1 MTFTRVKNM
10 KSLFEQASQV
20 WEEGKTKKAF
30 ELFRKAAKQGDK
42 GALLNLGY
50 CYDEGVGTRKN
61 IRKAMCWYEKAAKT
75 GELAAYTNIAIYHC
89 SIGDFERAKQW
100 FLDALEKGDKETAL
114 ELAKLGL
121 EGKINLSRTEITEYL
136 QIVINAKARI
146 EVCEAVQEEA
156 YFLLEQC
163 NKPS

>member
-10 KSLFEQASQV
+10 KSLFEQASQA

-42 GALLNLGY
+42 NAPLNLGY
-50 CYDEGVGTRKN
+50 CYAKGVGTKKDVQ
-61 IRKAMCWYEKAAKT
+61 KAMYWYEMAVT
-75 GELAAYTNIAIYHC
+75 MGDIAAYTNIAIYHC
-89 SIGDFERAKQW
+89 SVGDFERAKQW

-121 EGKINLSRTEITEYL
+121 EGKINLSQTEITEYL